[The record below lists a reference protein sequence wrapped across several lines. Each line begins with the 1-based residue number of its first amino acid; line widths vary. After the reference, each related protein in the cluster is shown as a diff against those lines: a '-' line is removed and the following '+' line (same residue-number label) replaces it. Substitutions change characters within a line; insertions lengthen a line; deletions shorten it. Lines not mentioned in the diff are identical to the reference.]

1 MIAIDWGSSSLR
13 AFRLDA
19 AGAIRDT
26 RRSEQGAMK
35 CDGRFAE
42 VLAGIVEGWDDRLVV
57 MAGMIGSRQGWI
69 DAGYVACPA
78 GPADIAA
85 QMQRL
90 PQDAFPSR
98 EVWLVPGLSTVDA
111 HQVPDVMRGEET
123 QLCGVLPELGEG
135 THHVCLPGTHSKH
148 VRVVDGRIDGFATH
162 MTGEVFELLCRHS
175 VLARTMEDGP
185 HDAAAFADGVA
196 MAARS
201 RDLLH
206 PLFTLRSRA
215 LFDQLAPSQGA
226 SYLSGVLVGHELQ
239 ALPDGVSHLHFIS
252 AENLAAPY
260 LQAIQL
266 RGGQATHHNEDAA
279 ARGLHRLAVLRGLME
294 TT

>member
-13 AFRLDA
+13 AFRLGA
-19 AGAIRDT
+19 SGAIRDT
-26 RRSEQGAMK
+26 RRADQGAMK

-57 MAGMIGSRQGWI
+57 MAGMIGSRQGWR

-90 PQDAFPSR
+90 PHDAFPSR
-98 EVWLVPGLSTVDA
+98 EVWLVPGLSTIDA

-148 VRVVDGRIDGFATH
+148 VRVVDGRIDGFTTH

-175 VLARTMEDGP
+175 VLARTMEEGP

-206 PLFTLRSRA
+206 PLFTVRSRA
-215 LFDQLAPSQGA
+215 LFDQLAPAQGA
-226 SYLSGVLVGHELQ
+226 SYLSGVLVGQELQ
-239 ALPDGVSHLHFIS
+239 ALPDSVSHLHVIS
-252 AENLAAPY
+252 ADNLAAPY
-260 LQAIQL
+260 LHAIRL
-266 RGGQATHHNEDAA
+266 RGGQATHHGEDAA
-279 ARGLHRLAVLRGLME
+279 ARGLHRLAVLRGLNE
-294 TT
+294 AT